1 MNCPQCRSVLPAGA
15 QFCPS
20 CGYRFPAQAAQPAYG
35 QPQAPQAA
43 YGQQPAAYPPP
54 QAPPAPP
61 AYGQPPQAP
70 PAYGQPPQ
78 APPAYGQQP
87 QQAPQ
92 APPAYGQQP
101 QQQAYGQPPQP
112 QQQQAYGQPQQPQQ
126 QAYGQQPPPAYGQ
139 PQPAPYGQ
147 PPQAAPYGQQPYGQP
162 QPGQQ
167 VFTAI
172 DQQAGAAYG
181 AVAGAF
187 GQPMAMATPAGV
199 RSIEEICATPYNVQI
214 GKWIGEGW
222 QLCKQV
228 LWPMIGFF
236 FLISLIIGITFGIA
250 AIVAVPLMAGMII
263 VPLRVLKGRPQPF
276 GSFFHGFR
284 AFLPLFLYGLVAGFL
299 IQIGMYILFIPGLYL
314 ATAWCWAMLLIID
327 RNMDFWPAMAASMKV
342 VNKNFWGTLG
352 WLFVSGLVMSL
363 GYIAC
368 GIGMLVTIPW
378 FVCMQIVAYKD
389 IFGLNPGMDR
399 CGG

>member
-1 MNCPQCRSVLPAGA
+1 MAP
-15 QFCPS
+15 
-20 CGYRFPAQAAQPAYG
+20 PAYG
-35 QPQAPQAA
+35 QP
-43 YGQQPAAYPPP
+43 QQPAAYPPP
-54 QAPPAPP
+54 QPPP
-61 AYGQPPQAP
+61 AYGQQQQAPMAP

-87 QQAPQ
+87 APQ

-101 QQQAYGQPPQP
+101 APQAPPAYGQQPAPQAPPAYGQQQPPAAYGQPPQ
-112 QQQQAYGQPQQPQQ
+112 
-126 QAYGQQPPPAYGQ
+126 
-139 PQPAPYGQ
+139 APYGQ
-147 PPQAAPYGQQPYGQP
+147 PPQAAPYGQPQAPYGQP

-167 VFTAI
+167 VFTAV
-172 DQQAGAAYG
+172 DQGAQAAYG

-187 GQPMAMATPAGV
+187 GQPMGMATPAGL
-199 RSIEEICATPYNVQI
+199 RSIEEIAATPYNVQI

-222 QLCKQV
+222 ALCKQV
-228 LWPMIGFF
+228 LWPMIGFLF
-236 FLISLIIGITFGIA
+236 VLGLIIGITFGIA
-250 AIVAVPLMAGMII
+250 AIVAVPMAAGMMI
-263 VPLRVLKGRPQPF
+263 VPLRTLKGRPQTF
-276 GSFFHGFR
+276 GAFFHGFR

-299 IQIGMYILFIPGLYL
+299 IQVGMYLLFIPGLYL
-314 ATAWCWAMLLIID
+314 ATAWCWAQLLIID
-327 RNMDFWPAMAASMKV
+327 RGMEFWPAMAASMKV

>member
-35 QPQAPQAA
+35 QQAPQAPPA
-43 YGQQPAAYPPP
+43 YGQQPAAYPPQQPPAAYP
-54 QAPPAPP
+54 QQAPP
-61 AYGQPPQAP
+61 AYGQPPQAPPAYGQQQAAPQAP

-78 APPAYGQQP
+78 APPAYGQP
-87 QQAPQ
+87 QQAAPQ
-92 APPAYGQQP
+92 APPAYGQ
-101 QQQAYGQPPQP
+101 PQP
-112 QQQQAYGQPQQPQQ
+112 
-126 QAYGQQPPPAYGQ
+126 PPPAYGQ
-139 PQPAPYGQ
+139 PQAAPYGQ
-147 PPQAAPYGQQPYGQP
+147 PQAAPYGQQPPPGYGQP
-162 QPGQQ
+162 QAPYGQPQAGQQ
-167 VFTAI
+167 VFSAI

-187 GQPMAMATPAGV
+187 GQPMGMATPAGL

-222 QLCKQV
+222 GLVKQV
-228 LWPMIGFF
+228 LWPMIGFL
-236 FLISLIIGITFGIA
+236 FLAGLIFGVTFGIA
-250 AIVAVPLMAGMII
+250 LIVAAPLMAGMMI
-263 VPLRVLKGRPQPF
+263 VPLRTLKGRPQPF
-276 GSFFHGFR
+276 GAFFHGFR
-284 AFLPLFLYGLVAGFL
+284 AFLPLFLYSLVAGFL
-299 IQIGMYILFIPGLYL
+299 IQVGMYIILIPGLYL
-314 ATAWCWAMLLIID
+314 ATAWCWANLLIID
-327 RNMDFWPAMAASMKV
+327 RGMEFWPAMAASMKV

-363 GYIAC
+363 GYLAC
-368 GIGMLVTIPW
+368 GLGLLVTIPW
-378 FVCMQIVAYKD
+378 FVCMQIVAYRD